1 MHNRSDEVKSLIR
14 NIPDFP
20 QKGVIFRDITSL
32 LNSKDGLSLLIYVM
46 ECMLN
51 EEEFDKVVA
60 IESRGFILGSLIA
73 SIYEKPL
80 VLVRK
85 PGKLPNEVITERYSL
100 EYGENTLSIQTCDVN
115 KGDHCLICD
124 DVIAT
129 SGTAQATCRMIEKL
143 GGKVAACYFLIELD
157 FLHGRKLLEDMGIKV
172 ISSINY

>member
-1 MHNRSDEVKSLIR
+1 MTEEQIEVKSLIR

-32 LNSKDGLSLLIYVM
+32 LNNKKGLELLLSAIKCSL
-46 ECMLN
+46 C

-100 EYGENTLSIQTCDVN
+100 EYGENRLSIQTCDVSKVDN
-115 KGDHCLICD
+115 ILVVD
-124 DVIAT
+124 DVLAT
-129 SGTAQATCRMIEKL
+129 SGTARATCRMIEKL
-143 GGKVAACYFLIELD
+143 GGKIAACYFLIELD
-157 FLHGRKLLEDMGIKV
+157 FLCGRKLLEDMGIKV
-172 ISSINY
+172 ISSVNY